1 MYNGNIKCNIALIS
15 VYQMFVPA
23 TGQHPVFLHW
33 KNSLWLSSGSLY
45 KVTGLVFNLTY
56 FCYCL
61 WWHLMFLYMVYMV
74 KILPHKKL
82 KPYDLAIL

>member
-45 KVTGLVFNLTY
+45 KVYRPCFQFNL
-56 FCYCL
+56 
-61 WWHLMFLYMVYMV
+61 FLLLFVVASYVFIYGVYG
-74 KILPHKKL
+74 KNS
-82 KPYDLAIL
+82 AT